1 MVRALLAHS
10 KTQISLGKTAVR
22 HAHHLEHQIHELTL
36 KNILNNDS
44 TLKNTFNQE
53 MLLNFTLTPSF
64 AKRRLGPAQLKTGP
78 SVRISKPCFMTA

>member
-36 KNILNNDS
+36 KNILNNDA
-44 TLKNTFNQE
+44 TLENTFNQE
-53 MLLNFTLTPSF
+53 MLLNLTLTPF
-64 AKRRLGPAQLKTGP
+64 VCKAALGHAKLKMGP
-78 SVRISKPCFMTA
+78 SVRICKPCFMTA